1 MDTSIQNNRIR
12 RFLVASSVLV
22 ITLVAIFLPKVV
34 FAHGGFEKRAG
45 SVVVYVKQQPL
56 SPLVGEKV
64 QLWLSFRD
72 EGDTLAKNLNDQDLV
87 KWPVQ
92 LSVIDTFYGD
102 ESKDTILYQKDFI
115 TDPNGGFSF
124 EYTFTKEN
132 YFDIDLRL
140 KDKKGMSQQTGFLI
154 FPRDPAHPSGLATS
168 NAPINTKISQA
179 NLDTEKIVNSGY
191 RSLLYVVVIGIIGV
205 VLGMAIERICV
216 WKKAKKHN

>member
-1 MDTSIQNNRIR
+1 MDTSSQNKMHRLSVGFS
-12 RFLVASSVLV
+12 FLVF
-22 ITLVAIFLPKVV
+22 TLVSFFSPKIVY
-34 FAHGGFEKRAG
+34 AHGGFEKRAG

-72 EGDTLAKNLNDQDLV
+72 EGDTSAKNLNDQDLV
-87 KWPVQ
+87 NWPVQ
-92 LSVIDTFYGD
+92 LSVIDTFYGN

-140 KDKKGMSQQTGFLI
+140 KDKKAMSQQTGFLI
-154 FPRDPAHPSGLATS
+154 FPRDPTHPSGLANS
-168 NAPINTKISQA
+168 NPPINTKASSY
-179 NLDTEKIVNSGY
+179 NLDTEKGVNSIHM
-191 RSLLYVVVIGIIGV
+191 SPLYVVVIGIAGV
-205 VLGMAIERICV
+205 VLGIAIERIRV
-216 WKKAKKHN
+216 WRKTKKHN